1 MKILVVNGPNLNLL
15 GEREP
20 EKYGQRTLAEIE
32 EEMKALARGKAVELL
47 FFQSNTE
54 GEIIDF
60 LQKNAKGTDC
70 VILNPG
76 AFTHTSIALRD
87 AILGL
92 RLKVIEVH
100 LTNIHGREEFRQKS
114 YISDIALGVITG
126 LGWRGYLLALEYIF
140 KEKR

>member
-60 LQKNAKGTDC
+60 LQKNAKGTDY

-92 RLKVIEVH
+92 RLKVVEVH